1 VRSSPSTAAPS
12 ASDQEGERAMQ
23 DDDKK
28 MTTQCGNPCTSTG
41 EWNHSCT
48 SELTQADFTMA
59 A

>member
-1 VRSSPSTAAPS
+1 
-12 ASDQEGERAMQ
+12 MN

-28 MTTQCGNPCTSTG
+28 MTTQCGNPCDVK
-41 EWNHSCT
+41 EWNHSHT

>member
-1 VRSSPSTAAPS
+1 
-12 ASDQEGERAMQ
+12 MQ

-28 MTTQCGNPCTSTG
+28 MTTQCGNPCDVD
-41 EWNHSCT
+41 ELNHSCT

>member
-1 VRSSPSTAAPS
+1 MN
-12 ASDQEGERAMQ
+12 E
-23 DDDKK
+23 DDKK
-28 MTTQCGNPCTSTG
+28 MTTQCGNPCSSSG